1 MAGSDDKVDTLAA
14 KYRDE
19 FEQGR
24 TVKFGSAKQDGRGDF
39 FLLLGGTGTAGA
51 TIEDVKF
58 VSGSEG
64 MKEVGGAP
72 RGVKYSQ
79 RVQDDTPVKILRRG
93 RFVAVRGNARW
104 FWGCRR
110 MCGQWIEGLWGG
122 RV

>member
-1 MAGSDDKVDTLAA
+1 VAGSDDKVDTLAA

-64 MKEVGGAP
+64 MK
-72 RGVKYSQ
+72 
-79 RVQDDTPVKILRRG
+79 
-93 RFVAVRGNARW
+93 
-104 FWGCRR
+104 
-110 MCGQWIEGLWGG
+110 
-122 RV
+122 